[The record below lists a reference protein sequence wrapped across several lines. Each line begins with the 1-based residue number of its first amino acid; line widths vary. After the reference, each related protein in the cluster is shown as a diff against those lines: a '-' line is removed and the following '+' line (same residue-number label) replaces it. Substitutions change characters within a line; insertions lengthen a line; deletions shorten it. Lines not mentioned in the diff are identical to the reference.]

1 MGIGVAGR
9 ILIEAAAGEWPEV
22 EVFHRKGMA
31 QRGGGVFSHV
41 VMHDGAV
48 PLPAEIAAG
57 EADLIIGLDP
67 IECARALRLASP
79 ARTAAVMDTHRRPTT
94 NILTGDA
101 AHPEDLLE
109 RANAETRPGGLL
121 ATDVSAAAKR
131 VLGDRI
137 YANVALLGAAWQRG
151 WIPMPLEA
159 MEGAIRAVTGRRAD
173 ANLRAFLLGR
183 VLAATGAE
191 PAAAETADAL
201 IDREAGW
208 IRSRRE
214 RRAFRA
220 AVARARESGLGESAM
235 RMLALRLP
243 EIVAW
248 GGAAYADAYLDAVER
263 VREPRRRRWCPPPS
277 TTCTGRWRSRT
288 RCSWPTSSPASAS
301 TRATA
306 SASGSTGPTAT
317 GSRTSTST
325 GRRSTCW
332 AGTWSGT

>member
-1 MGIGVAGR
+1 MAISEDVCVDDGYCAAIKACPSFERVTIRRSRPPAERPHAELTPPPAPEVPRGEGPYRVHLAGVGGMGIGVAGR

-109 RANAETRPGGLL
+109 RANAETRPGSALPSP
-121 ATDVSAAAKR
+121 TDVSAAAKR

-137 YANVALLGAAWQRG
+137 YANVALLGAAWRERG
-151 WIPMPLEA
+151 WIPVPLA
-159 MEGAIRAVTGRRAD
+159 PRGAILRRVTGRPR
-173 ANLRAFLLGR
+173 RGQ
-183 VLAATGAE
+183 
-191 PAAAETADAL
+191 PAAPLLFAAC
-201 IDREAGW
+201 
-208 IRSRRE
+208 SRRP
-214 RRAFRA
+214 RRPA
-220 AVARARESGLGESAM
+220 
-235 RMLALRLP
+235 
-243 EIVAW
+243 
-248 GGAAYADAYLDAVER
+248 
-263 VREPRRRRWCPPPS
+263 RRRRLS
-277 TTCTGRWRSRT
+277 HGR
-288 RCSWPTSSPASAS
+288 A
-301 TRATA
+301 
-306 SASGSTGPTAT
+306 
-317 GSRTSTST
+317 
-325 GRRSTCW
+325 
-332 AGTWSGT
+332 

>member
-151 WIPMPLEA
+151 WIPHA
-159 MEGAIRAVTGRRAD
+159 AGGDGGRGPR
-173 ANLRAFLLGR
+173 RHR
-183 VLAATGAE
+183 
-191 PAAAETADAL
+191 PA
-201 IDREAGW
+201 
-208 IRSRRE
+208 RR
-214 RRAFRA
+214 RQPA
-220 AVARARESGLGESAM
+220 
-235 RMLALRLP
+235 RLP
-243 EIVAW
+243 ARP
-248 GGAAYADAYLDAVER
+248 GARRDRRGAGAR
-263 VREPRRRRWCPPPS
+263 PRRP
-277 TTCTGRWRSRT
+277 T
-288 RCSWPTSSPASAS
+288 R
-301 TRATA
+301 
-306 SASGSTGPTAT
+306 
-317 GSRTSTST
+317 
-325 GRRSTCW
+325 
-332 AGTWSGT
+332 